1 MLASK
6 HQRLILIVLI
16 FISSSAIAD
25 QLKPFSSDGCSQF
38 PDGTLSEKNLW
49 CGCCITHDIAY
60 WQGGSRQQK
69 KQADE
74 ALRSC
79 VLKSTNNNI
88 LAETMYIGARLGG
101 LPIFPVWYRWGYG
114 WEYGRGF
121 QALKQEENQ
130 LIATQLNQYKS
141 TLPKTYCDFE
151 YPPTIMI
158 KESWQG
164 LIDHLKEP
172 IK

>member
-1 MLASK
+1 MLASD

-60 WQGGSRQQK
+60 WQGGTKQQK

-74 ALRSC
+74 ALQAC
-79 VLKSTNNNI
+79 VLKSTNNEM
-88 LAETMYIGARLGG
+88 LAKTMYVGVRFGG

-114 WEYGRGF
+114 WQYGRGF
-121 QALKQEENQ
+121 QSLKQKEMHLVKSQ
-130 LIATQLNQYKS
+130 IQQYQS
-141 TLPKTYCDFE
+141 TLPKNYCDFE
-151 YPPTIMI
+151 YPPTLII
-158 KESWQG
+158 KKSWED
-164 LIDHLKEP
+164 LIETLK
-172 IK
+172 

>member
-16 FISSSAIAD
+16 LISSSAIAE
-25 QLKPFSSDGCSQF
+25 QLKPFTSDGCSQF
-38 PDGTLSEKNLW
+38 PDGTLNEKNLW

-79 VLKSTNNNI
+79 VLNSTKNSL
-88 LAETMYIGARLGG
+88 LAETMYIGVRLGG
-101 LPIFPVWYRWGYG
+101 LPIFPVWYRWSYG

-121 QALKQEENQ
+121 QALKQEEKQ
-130 LIATQLNQYKS
+130 LVATQLNQYKS
-141 TLPKTYCDFE
+141 TLAKPYCDFE
-151 YPPTIMI
+151 YPPTTMI
-158 KESWQG
+158 KESWQD